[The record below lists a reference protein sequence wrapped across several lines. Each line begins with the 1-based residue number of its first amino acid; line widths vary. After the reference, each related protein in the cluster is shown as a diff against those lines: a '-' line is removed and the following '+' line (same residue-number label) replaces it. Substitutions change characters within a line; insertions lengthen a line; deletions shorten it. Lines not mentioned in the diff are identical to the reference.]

1 MKVARL
7 NGALLGRKRKLPERA
22 PLLSR
27 PHSGADAAPT
37 PIDRHLPPRDTAL
50 AAHPQTDLSYAFQFK
65 TKSTPRRGEADT
77 SRSSFSRTTHA
88 GSDVPPSEADHPHR
102 IRVSLRLD
110 PERHLRLKLLSS
122 FSRRSQQSLLTEA
135 LDKLL
140 ATAPHGFVGAVLPSR
155 IGDAARPAAAGNQ
168 PGTESDGSGT

>member
-7 NGALLGRKRKLPERA
+7 NGALLARKRKLPERA

-27 PHSGADAAPT
+27 PHSGTDAAPAAN
-37 PIDRHLPPRDTAL
+37 DRHLPSRDTAL
-50 AAHPQTDLSYAFQFK
+50 AAHPQTDLSYTFQFK
-65 TKSTPRRGEADT
+65 TKCAPRHTLPDAAW
-77 SRSSFSRTTHA
+77 SAFSGSLQA
-88 GSDVPPSEADHPHR
+88 GSAKQPPEAEHLHR

-135 LDKLL
+135 LDNLL
-140 ATAPHGFVGAVLPSR
+140 ATAPHGFMGAVLPSQM
-155 IGDAARPAAAGNQ
+155 GDAAHPAAAGNQ
-168 PGTESDGSGT
+168 PGTKSDGPGT

>member
-7 NGALLGRKRKLPERA
+7 NGALLDRKRKLPERA

-27 PHSGADAAPT
+27 PHSGTDAAPA
-37 PIDRHLPPRDTAL
+37 PNDRHLPPRDTAL
-50 AAHPQTDLSYAFQFK
+50 AAHPQTDLSYTFQFK
-65 TKSTPRRGEADT
+65 TKSAARHALPDAI
-77 SRSSFSRTTHA
+77 RSPFS
-88 GSDVPPSEADHPHR
+88 GSLQTGLAEHSSEVEHPHR

-140 ATAPHGFVGAVLPSR
+140 ATAPHGFMGAVLPAGS
-155 IGDAARPAAAGNQ
+155 GGAAQAAAAGNQ
-168 PGTESDGSGT
+168 PGTENDGFGT